1 MSIDSIGLATW
12 QAQRPA
18 SPAGRGGE
26 PAAPQTAFDSLLE
39 HAGDVAGAPFADP
52 TEGSS
57 LRFSRHAQARLRSRD
72 MDLTER
78 DVADLEGAV
87 DRLADKGARESLV
100 LSGENAF
107 IVGVPRRTVI
117 TAMPRTEAVGSIF
130 TNIDSTLVVR

>member
-12 QAQRPA
+12 QTQRGATPRA
-18 SPAGRGGE
+18 E
-26 PAAPQTAFDSLLE
+26 PAAPSTAFDALLE
-39 HAGDVAGAPFADP
+39 QADPARAPLADP
-52 TEGSS
+52 TEGST

-72 MDLTER
+72 IHLTQA

-100 LSGENAF
+100 LAGENAF

-117 TAMPRTEAVGSIF
+117 TAMPRDEAVGSIF

>member
-1 MSIDSIGLATW
+1 MTIDAIGLATW

-18 SPAGRGGE
+18 TTGRTGD
-26 PAAPQTAFDSLLE
+26 AAPPQTAFDALLDQVGG
-39 HAGDVAGAPFADP
+39 ATGAPLADP

-72 MDLTER
+72 MALTES

-117 TAMPRTEAVGSIF
+117 TAMPRAEAVGSIF

>member
-1 MSIDSIGLATW
+1 MSIDAIGLATW

-18 SPAGRGGE
+18 TTGRGSE
-26 PAAPQTAFDSLLE
+26 AAPPQTAFDALLDQV
-39 HAGDVAGAPFADP
+39 GDATGAPLADP

-72 MDLTER
+72 MDLTES

-117 TAMPRTEAVGSIF
+117 TAMPRAEAVGSIF